1 VPSSS
6 QRPDLH
12 PRLPALSLRESDG
25 AFRTDCR
32 NSSRRARKPTSHAGC
47 LVRQIPLTAVFQ
59 KLLCNQPG
67 ILAQC
72 LLHLAGELG
81 VVAEELLG
89 ILAPLAE
96 ALRIIGEPCTG
107 FLDDSGLDA
116 KIDQLAGLGH
126 AFAIHDV

>member
-1 VPSSS
+1 TASHGAVQKDGIFSTKQNRRPGDGGSDCRCGASHPLSCLRSVPSSS

-81 VVAEELLG
+81 VVAEE
-89 ILAPLAE
+89 
-96 ALRIIGEPCTG
+96 
-107 FLDDSGLDA
+107 
-116 KIDQLAGLGH
+116 
-126 AFAIHDV
+126 